1 MLPAM
6 KDEDRA
12 ALAEIFA
19 ARPYVQAA
27 LVFGSFA
34 RGKLRFDS
42 DLDVA
47 VLPSAPLDAKQTI
60 DLIGTLASRFG
71 RPIDVIDLFTQ
82 HGAIAREA
90 FTKGDLVYCRDRLA
104 YAERMRRMIYDEA
117 DFLPILR
124 SANRMAIEK
133 WLKTSYRRK
142 SAP

>member
-1 MLPAM
+1 MNE
-6 KDEDRA
+6 EDRA
-12 ALAEIFA
+12 ALTGIFA
-19 ARPYVQAA
+19 ARPQILAA
-27 LVFGSFA
+27 IVFGSYA
-34 RGKLRFDS
+34 RGAERAES

-47 VLPSAPLDAKQTI
+47 VLPSAPLDAAQTI
-60 DLIGTLASRFG
+60 DLIGALASQFG

-104 YAERMRRMIYDEA
+104 YAERMRRMLYDEA

-124 SANRMAIEK
+124 SADRMAIEK
-133 WLKTSYRRK
+133 WLKTSYGRK